1 VPLCVLPQDGS
12 VLRTLREV
20 QEGGI
25 KWALIG
31 FRVEWTNVGRF
42 SINCLPV
49 NAMRVEVVKERKALA
64 ADEWAA
70 VQAIRR
76 ILDRW
81 KGGLSSQTGK
91 ADG

>member
-1 VPLCVLPQDGS
+1 MCPASGWQCTANPAGS
-12 VLRTLREV
+12 